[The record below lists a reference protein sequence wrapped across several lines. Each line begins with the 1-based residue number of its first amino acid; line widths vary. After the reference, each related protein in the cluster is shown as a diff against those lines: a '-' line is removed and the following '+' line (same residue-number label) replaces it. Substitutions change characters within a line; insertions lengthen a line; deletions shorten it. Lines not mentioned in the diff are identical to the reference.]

1 MAKQSALVVHAVL
14 SHFGEAP
21 ALCTYARNQQ
31 EVVGSVFADIQE
43 HFSLGSAYHI
53 HHLFVRSPILRL
65 FQYLFEQPFAVGIFR
80 QLEIV
85 RAFVGGQCQQD
96 HPGFRIDQERFHAVF
111 AHIRGDCYGVDLDMV
126 EERTCIHFGS
136 VSDVPALCICN
147 DKLVGI
153 VFTQVSDSLF
163 ERQHPFYA

>member
-1 MAKQSALVVHAVL
+1 MQISCHFALYGLGCFTCCVGKILRFVCIYDSTGRVYQQSALVVHAVL

-21 ALCTYARNQQ
+21 ALCAYARNQQ

-96 HPGFRIDQERFHAVF
+96 RSSRW
-111 AHIRGDCYGVDLDMV
+111 
-126 EERTCIHFGS
+126 
-136 VSDVPALCICN
+136 
-147 DKLVGI
+147 K
-153 VFTQVSDSLF
+153 
-163 ERQHPFYA
+163 